1 MTLTKSSCPQR
12 RHEILLPLET
22 PKIPDL
28 LETQGGKGTIAILPG
43 EVPLQVHTGHV
54 LFYIVVTGTHRNLQE
69 MQTKNIIHSEEYDE
83 DHARNKAV

>member
-1 MTLTKSSCPQR
+1 MTLTKSFCPQK

-28 LETQGGKGTIAILPG
+28 LETQGENGTIAILSWDL
-43 EVPLQVHTGHV
+43 PLQVHTGHV
-54 LFYIVVTGTHRNLQE
+54 LFYIVVTGTHRNLLE

-83 DHARNKAV
+83 DHA